1 MKWSFFHLNTS
12 NASSR
17 SHECSSVKIYWSY
30 LYLNGFCCMYAMR
43 SPIFRKT
50 VFIVATLSVKT
61 LSNSNFLLFF
71 LHYWAFVTFCKACQA
86 CSITQL
92 PYHTYTSL
100 MSYSQMWMCMCLLLV
115 LDLAV
120 FGSLSNYLFTVQET
134 WKIKH

>member
-1 MKWSFFHLNTS
+1 MSVFSWNGAFFIWTHPMQAAEAMNVHQL
-12 NASSR
+12 
-17 SHECSSVKIYWSY
+17 KIYWSY

-120 FGSLSNYLFTVQET
+120 FGSLSNYLFIVQ
-134 WKIKH
+134 